1 MSFGIYKQGQ
11 GYWTRIMS
19 AIGGGLL
26 IAGGA
31 AWLWQELSVVRVPRL
46 WTVTLPEAGALGSL
60 APGAAVNVL
69 NGAGDRIGGGTVR
82 EVLDGGSKIVLGGI
96 TDDPTVSE
104 VAQLAAGSTTAM
116 IGSPQTQAL
125 FEVTYL
131 QGAAAGLLMLIGAI
145 MVYWLVYLKRGTSDF
160 LIATEGEM
168 RKVNWS
174 TRREVLGST
183 WVVIAISVII
193 AAILFIVD
201 IGFSTFFTKIGV
213 LESTG

>member
-26 IAGGA
+26 VAGGA
-31 AWLWQELSVVRVPRL
+31 AWLWQELSIIQVPRL
-46 WTVTLPEAGALGSL
+46 WTFHLPDAAATPAVGTAVQLLNKGGDAIGGATVREIVDGNLVLGSL
-60 APGAAVNVL
+60 TNDPRAA
-69 NGAGDRIGGGTVR
+69 D
-82 EVLDGGSKIVLGGI
+82 
-96 TDDPTVSE
+96 
-104 VAQLAAGSTTAM
+104 VAQIVVGNTVASVGT
-116 IGSPQTQAL
+116 PQVQAL
-125 FEVTYL
+125 FEVTYI
-131 QGAAAGLLMLIGAI
+131 QGAAAAALLLLGSIL
-145 MVYWLVYLKRGTSDF
+145 VYWLVYLKPNTSDF

-193 AAILFIVD
+193 AAILFVVD

-213 LESTG
+213 LEATG